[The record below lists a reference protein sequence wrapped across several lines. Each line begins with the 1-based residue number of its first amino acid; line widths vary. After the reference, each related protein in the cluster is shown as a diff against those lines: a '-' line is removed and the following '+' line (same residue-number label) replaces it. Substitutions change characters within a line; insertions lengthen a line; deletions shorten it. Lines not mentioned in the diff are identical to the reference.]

1 METVNVCR
9 DFLFSL
15 CVRGEEL
22 SSSSIGKK
30 SFLTQEEEEE
40 ELVKKEELIL
50 AASRKKVIIIVKRVR
65 AKGTTGIRVLPVNS
79 SLSV

>member
-9 DFLFSL
+9 DFSFWL

-22 SSSSIGKK
+22 SSSSRKKK
-30 SFLTQEEEEE
+30 SFLTQEEEE